1 MGGADV
7 TVTTSV
13 SQQQTPL
20 GTVQLIYTVGYGAN
34 ASSVPL
40 PMMPTRER
48 AAGKGAGRSWLWE
61 ECLG

>member
-1 MGGADV
+1 M
-7 TVTTSV
+7 
-13 SQQQTPL
+13 SQQQNPL
-20 GTVQLIYTVGYGAN
+20 GTVQLIYTVGYGDN
-34 ASSVPL
+34 SSSVPL